1 VRALRVAQRTP
12 RSKVVG
18 SRYGQRIMVS
28 SLSAAQARRV
38 ALAAQ
43 GFGAKKGSAAKQGS
57 AADPTSQVSKRHLTS
72 LIGRLRVL
80 QLDSVNVFE
89 RNHYL
94 PAFSRLGPYDKRLLD
109 ELTFGRQSG
118 YTEYWAH
125 AAAIVP
131 IADWPLYRWRM
142 SERRARHEN
151 DESSW
156 IHANRPMLDWLR
168 AELADSGPLAA
179 SEVEHDLAKG
189 KGSWWG
195 WSDVKLGLEYLFEW
209 GEVVAA
215 GRTRF
220 ERRYALAEQHLP
232 ADILSTQIDKPDA
245 VRELVRRASAA
256 VGVGTLGDIAD
267 YFRILNAPTQ
277 VALREL
283 VDAGEVVPVTVD
295 GWGAPAY
302 LHRDARIPRRIETAA
317 LLSPFDP
324 VVWERDRAL
333 RMFGFHYRIEIYTPE
348 PKRQFGYYTL
358 PVLIDD
364 ALVAR
369 IDLKSDRQNR
379 ALRVQTAW
387 REAGAPAGIEG
398 RIVQLLDSARA
409 WQGLDRVTFAGR
421 GDLSSSLEAAWSQ
434 G

>member
-1 VRALRVAQRTP
+1 
-12 RSKVVG
+12 
-18 SRYGQRIMVS
+18 MVS
-28 SLSAAQARRV
+28 SLSAAQARRI
-38 ALAAQ
+38 ALVAQ
-43 GFGAKKGSAAKQGS
+43 GFGAH
-57 AADPTSQVSKRHLTS
+57 TSRPVSKRHLS
-72 LIGRLRVL
+72 ALIGRLHLL

-94 PAFSRLGPYDKRLLD
+94 PAFARLGPYDKRLLD
-109 ELTFGRQSG
+109 ELTFGRRSSF
-118 YTEYWAH
+118 TEYWAH
-125 AAAIVP
+125 AAAIIP
-131 IADWPLYRWRM
+131 TADWPLYRWRM
-142 SERRARHEN
+142 DERRAKREA
-151 DESSW
+151 DSTGW

-168 AELADSGPLAA
+168 AELAGSGPLAA

-220 ERRYALAEQHLP
+220 ERRYALAEQYVP
-232 ADILSTQIDKPDA
+232 ADILSTRIDKPDA

-256 VGVGTLGDIAD
+256 VGIGTLGDIAD
-267 YFRILNAPTQ
+267 YFRILNAPTL

-283 VDAGEVVPVTVD
+283 VDAGDVIPVTVE

-324 VVWERDRAL
+324 MVWERDRAL

-358 PVLIDD
+358 PVLVDD

-379 ALRVQTAW
+379 TLRVQTAW
-387 REAGAPAGIEG
+387 REAGAPADIEE
-398 RIVQLLDSARA
+398 RIVPLLESARA
-409 WQGLDRVTFAGR
+409 WQGLDQVAFAGR
-421 GDLSSSLEAAWSQ
+421 GDLSSSLSAAWKHAHLGRGDLSH
-434 G
+434 

>member
-1 VRALRVAQRTP
+1 
-12 RSKVVG
+12 
-18 SRYGQRIMVS
+18 MVT
-28 SLSAAQARRV
+28 SLSASQARRI

-43 GFGAKKGSAAKQGS
+43 GFGSPA
-57 AADPTSQVSKRHLTS
+57 PTAVGTRQLRA
-72 LIGRLRVL
+72 LIDRLHVL

-94 PAFSRLGPYDKRLLD
+94 PAFARLGTYDKKILD
-109 ELTFGRQSG
+109 DLTFGRRSP

-125 AAAIVP
+125 AAAIIP
-131 IADWPLYRWRM
+131 TADWPLYRWRM
-142 SERRARHEN
+142 DARRAKYEADPN
-151 DESSW
+151 SW

-168 AELADSGPLAA
+168 AELAEKGPLAA

-215 GRTRF
+215 GRARF
-220 ERRYALAEQHLP
+220 ERRYALAEQRLP
-232 ADILSTQIDKPDA
+232 AEIVGTTIPKADA
-245 VRELVRRASAA
+245 VRELVRRASVA
-256 VGVGTLGDIAD
+256 VGVGTVGDIGD
-267 YFRILNAPTQ
+267 YFRILNGPSQIAIN
-277 VALREL
+277 EL
-283 VDAGEVVPVTVD
+283 VETGELQQVSVE
-295 GWGAPAY
+295 GWGTPAY
-302 LHRDARIPRRIETAA
+302 LHRDARIPRRIDAAA

-324 VVWERDRAL
+324 VVWERGRAL

-358 PVLIDD
+358 PVLLND

-379 ALRVQTAW
+379 TLRVQSAW
-387 REAGAPAGIEG
+387 REPGGPADIEQ
-398 RIVQLLDSARA
+398 RIIPLLESARA
-409 WQGLDRVTFAGR
+409 WQKLDDVTFTGR
-421 GDLSSSLEAAWSQ
+421 GDLSATLEAAWN
-434 G
+434 GR